1 MYREEL
7 SAGETHTT
15 NASNGSNIELVVSV
29 PDGNL
34 ERRAQDNH
42 RTATVV
48 FARHETTEGKESL
61 NSLASIKSTEFLAG
75 MESKGH
81 FSGTKERVAVGVFTL
96 VLIGSCILS
105 IVALCCR
112 SEGWISS
119 ESIESLKIGWRKG
132 CLGEK
137 AAEPS
142 TCTSRSAFDDIE
154 DVLSEA
160 ASIYARIA
168 VSLLVAAWILPIAV
182 FLLVNRFQRSDRETC
197 CHGYTIS
204 ILWSLCGITLLVLG
218 VLFLLSCQSAAD
230 ETKQRRLDVYCQG
243 LKVCEKVREVSEC
256 NDVTCRV
263 TAAGNVHCADH
274 GRCRTT
280 EVHLTC
286 EDDGVVCDLVP
297 DWGLLCLLISSSL
310 MFALGVALGLGSI
323 FIGQDL

>member
-1 MYREEL
+1 MCREEL
-7 SAGETHTT
+7 TARESHGT

-29 PDGNL
+29 PDGHL
-34 ERRAQDNH
+34 DRSARDNQH
-42 RTATVV
+42 TAKVV
-48 FARHETTEGKESL
+48 FARQETTEGKESL
-61 NSLASIKSTEFLAG
+61 HSLASIKSTELLAE
-75 MESKGH
+75 MERKGH
-81 FSGTKERVAVGVFTL
+81 FSGTKERVAVGVFAF

-119 ESIESLKIGWRKG
+119 ESIQSLKIGWRRG

-142 TCTSRSAFDDIE
+142 TCSSRSSFDDIE
-154 DVLSEA
+154 EFLSEA

-168 VSLLVAAWILPIAV
+168 ISLLVVAWVLPIVV

-218 VLFLLSCQSAAD
+218 VLFFLSSQAAAD

-243 LKVCEKVREVSEC
+243 LRVCRKVRDVSEC

-274 GRCRTT
+274 GRCGTR
-280 EVHLTC
+280 EVHLMC

-297 DWGLLCLLISSSL
+297 DWGLLCLLTSASL
-310 MFALGVALGLGSI
+310 MVALGVALGLGSF